1 MSDLNTPHPEGK
13 PDAEQQVASLLRELH
28 EKTVDKPVT
37 ETYVPPEDLSSYL
50 FLQDIDEIPPAEG
63 PSDEENMLDEDMPDA
78 GDWLIFGS
86 DELPEPEDGDED
98 TTDVF
103 LTGEPEP
110 ERRRA
115 LSPIG
120 RFIRGN
126 AFRRGDEPM
135 EWLRK
140 SLFWIAVA
148 VLLVWCIYMLVA
160 VWWQPAAEK
169 HRAAQITA
177 GFLSGGSG
185 DTAALPSGAL
195 PAYAALYAQNPEV
208 AGWLQFH
215 ASAEEDFLHIDSPLM
230 YSGDNLKYMAAGV
243 DGRPSAGGSL
253 FFDARCTIGAGQQD
267 KVRVIYGR
275 DTAFGGALSGL
286 STLVGSV
293 YRARAAASLSV
304 STLFR
309 TESCA
314 VFAVLLTDEDAAG
327 EHYFNT
333 RRMAFSSDAEFMAYV
348 EAVRAR
354 SLFDYPVEVT
364 AEDSLVVITTN
375 APQSVS
381 KLSNARLTVFAR
393 VCHGDDGAVN
403 TQEIVK
409 NSDAIMPYAWYI
421 RQGLTPHPYYTDGH
435 LPVQTT
441 VVTTTAVTAV
451 PEATLP
457 ETTASTTA
465 ATTTT
470 THGRRVTTVPRRQ
483 PTTATPT
490 VPDTPTTAQPVQT
503 ESPTTEAAPTTVTEP
518 TEPPTT
524 AEPAE
529 PQPMA
534 AEPSI

>member
-1 MSDLNTPHPEGK
+1 M
-13 PDAEQQVASLLRELH
+13 
-28 EKTVDKPVT
+28 
-37 ETYVPPEDLSSYL
+37 
-50 FLQDIDEIPPAEG
+50 
-63 PSDEENMLDEDMPDA
+63 
-78 GDWLIFGS
+78 
-86 DELPEPEDGDED
+86 
-98 TTDVF
+98 
-103 LTGEPEP
+103 
-110 ERRRA
+110 
-115 LSPIG
+115 
-120 RFIRGN
+120 
-126 AFRRGDEPM
+126 
-135 EWLRK
+135 
-140 SLFWIAVA
+140 
-148 VLLVWCIYMLVA
+148 
-160 VWWQPAAEK
+160 
-169 HRAAQITA
+169 
-177 GFLSGGSG
+177 
-185 DTAALPSGAL
+185 
-195 PAYAALYAQNPEV
+195 
-208 AGWLQFH
+208 QFH
-215 ASAEEDFLHIDSPLM
+215 ASAEEGFLHIDSPLM

-253 FFDARCTIGAGQQD
+253 FFDARCTVGAGQQN

-381 KLSNARLTVFAR
+381 KLSNARLTVYAR

-403 TQEIVK
+403 TKEIVK

-421 RQGLTPHPYYTDGH
+421 RQGLTPHPYYTDGR

-470 THGRRVTTVPRRQ
+470 TRGRRVTTVPRRQ

-490 VPDTPTTAQPVQT
+490 MPDTPTTAEPVQT
-503 ESPTTEAAPTTVTEP
+503 EPPTTEAAPTTMAEP

-524 AEPAE
+524 TEPAE
-529 PQPMA
+529 PQPTA

>member
-1 MSDLNTPHPEGK
+1 M
-13 PDAEQQVASLLRELH
+13 
-28 EKTVDKPVT
+28 
-37 ETYVPPEDLSSYL
+37 
-50 FLQDIDEIPPAEG
+50 
-63 PSDEENMLDEDMPDA
+63 
-78 GDWLIFGS
+78 
-86 DELPEPEDGDED
+86 
-98 TTDVF
+98 
-103 LTGEPEP
+103 
-110 ERRRA
+110 
-115 LSPIG
+115 
-120 RFIRGN
+120 
-126 AFRRGDEPM
+126 
-135 EWLRK
+135 
-140 SLFWIAVA
+140 
-148 VLLVWCIYMLVA
+148 
-160 VWWQPAAEK
+160 
-169 HRAAQITA
+169 
-177 GFLSGGSG
+177 
-185 DTAALPSGAL
+185 
-195 PAYAALYAQNPEV
+195 
-208 AGWLQFH
+208 QFH

-314 VFAVLLTDEDAAG
+314 VFTVLLTDEDAAG

-333 RRMAFSSDAEFMAYV
+333 RRMTFSSEAEFMAYV

-381 KLSNARLTVFAR
+381 KLPNARLTVYAR

-421 RQGLTPHPYYTDGH
+421 RQGLTPHPYYTAADYGNAYYAGYADYCGARTNGAADHGGCTDHRGRADRATHRGRADRATADGGRAINI
-435 LPVQTT
+435 T
-441 VVTTTAVTAV
+441 VIRMKKT
-451 PEATLP
+451 
-457 ETTASTTA
+457 
-465 ATTTT
+465 
-470 THGRRVTTVPRRQ
+470 
-483 PTTATPT
+483 
-490 VPDTPTTAQPVQT
+490 DD
-503 ESPTTEAAPTTVTEP
+503 
-518 TEPPTT
+518 
-524 AEPAE
+524 
-529 PQPMA
+529 
-534 AEPSI
+534 ICN